1 MSRRAKTILLSCLAL
16 IVLGVGAIYA
26 YIYWIR
32 DDAPPALTTE
42 DLDEALAGDT
52 TLPGDTAAPADT
64 TAGTSTAGTTSGGG
78 TAATPA
84 DSSDPSGSW
93 AIAGDSTVGY
103 RVSEVLFG
111 VDTEG
116 AGRTN
121 DVTGTLVIDGTAAT
135 SGEFSVDMATI
146 TSDDSRRDGQFRGR
160 IMSVDEF
167 PTATFTL
174 TQPIDFGTVPAE
186 GQSITATA
194 TGDLTLRGVTNSV
207 TFDVEAKLEGGR
219 IGVLGNI
226 PIKFSDYEIPDPSNQ
241 AAEVKDDGSL
251 EFVLVFDRA

>member
-1 MSRRAKTILLSCLAL
+1 MSRRSKIVLAS
-16 IVLGVGAIYA
+16 IVGVIALGVGAIYA
-26 YIYWIR
+26 YILWIR

-52 TLPGDTAAPADT
+52 TVATDASPAPAAT
-64 TAGTSTAGTTSGGG
+64 TDDSSRQP
-78 TAATPA
+78 AATTG
-84 DSSDPSGSW
+84 DSSDPSGNW
-93 AIAGDSTVGY
+93 TIAGDSTVGY

-121 DVTGTLVIDGTAAT
+121 QVTGTLVIDGTTAT

-146 TSDDSRRDGQFRGR
+146 TSDDNRRDGQFRGR
-160 IMSVDEF
+160 IMSVDQF

-174 TQPIDFGTVPAE
+174 TQPIDFGSVPAE
-186 GQSITATA
+186 GQTITATA

-207 TFDVEAKLEGGR
+207 TFDVQAKLEGGR

-226 PIKFSDYEIPDPSNQ
+226 PIAFSDYEIPDPSNQ
-241 AAEVKDDGSL
+241 AATVKDDGSL

>member
-1 MSRRAKTILLSCLAL
+1 MTRRAKIILLSVLGV

-26 YIYWIR
+26 YILWIR
-32 DDAPPALTTE
+32 DDAPPALTSE

-52 TLPGDTAAPADT
+52 TLPAEGSATSVAEGDDPAPAAT
-64 TAGTSTAGTTSGGG
+64 TGDESG
-78 TAATPA
+78 
-84 DSSDPSGSW
+84 DPSGTW
-93 AIAGDSTVGY
+93 AITSDSTVGY

-121 DVTGTLVIDGTAAT
+121 QVTGSLVIDGTTAT
-135 SGEFSVDMATI
+135 SGEFSVDMATV
-146 TSDDSRRDGQFRGR
+146 TSDDGRRDGQFRGR
-160 IMSVDEF
+160 IMSVDQF

-174 TQPIDFGTVPAE
+174 TQPVDFGTVPTE
-186 GQSITATA
+186 GQTLTATA

-226 PIKFSDYEIPDPSNQ
+226 PIKFSDYDIPDPSNQ
-241 AAEVKDDGSL
+241 AATVKDDGLL